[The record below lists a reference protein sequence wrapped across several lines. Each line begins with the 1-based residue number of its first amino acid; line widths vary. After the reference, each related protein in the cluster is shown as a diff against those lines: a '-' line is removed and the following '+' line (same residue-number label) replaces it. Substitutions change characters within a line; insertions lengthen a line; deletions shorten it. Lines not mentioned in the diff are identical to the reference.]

1 MEISLSDGREGPW
14 FKGDISMLAPVGVC
28 CCVSVERDI
37 PVGMFIAA
45 VLCVPVGASFVVVF
59 LGILWLRG

>member
-1 MEISLSDGREGPW
+1 MEISLSDWREGPW

-37 PVGMFIAA
+37 PVGMFITI
-45 VLCVPVGASFVVVF
+45 VLSVPVGSSFVIVF
-59 LGILWLRG
+59 LGILLSRG